1 MGAPKYNEKPS
12 GREFKPESKEE
23 VQELSQRV
31 NNLLKDP
38 EKFKKAMQIIEQM
51 INEDQ
56 DK

>member
-51 INEDQ
+51 INEDR